1 MINIIFGMPGVNCAV
16 IGCGSCRR
24 TKGIGIFKLP
34 SSKDDKHKRWR
45 DEWLG
50 ELKKTREVD
59 KDFRRQINEDK
70 VYTCEKHFKD
80 EEIEICKYFLIN
92 RACSS
97 VTINIAFEARASAL
111 CCTIRC

>member
-1 MINIIFGMPGVNCAV
+1 MINIIFGMLGVNCAV
-16 IGCGSCRR
+16 IGCGSCSR
-24 TKGIGIFKLP
+24 TEGIGIFKL
-34 SSKDDKHKRWR
+34 SSAKDDKHKRWR
-45 DEWLG
+45 DEWVG

-92 RACSS
+92 RACTS
-97 VTINIAFEARASAL
+97 VTINIALGHSIL
-111 CCTIRC
+111 YPHPPY

>member
-1 MINIIFGMPGVNCAV
+1 MVPVVELKESGFLSCPRRRMIN
-16 IGCGSCRR
+16 
-24 TKGIGIFKLP
+24 
-34 SSKDDKHKRWR
+34 KRWR

-70 VYTCEKHFKD
+70 FYTCEKHFKD

-92 RACSS
+92 RACIS